1 MYIKTKDC
9 YRACEQVF
17 LVLNKLMVCNYS
29 EKI

>member
-9 YRACEQVF
+9 YCACEQVLLF
-17 LVLNKLMVCNYS
+17 LNKLMVCNYS